1 MKLRDKI
8 ALVTGGTHGIGE
20 AIVRRFVAEGA
31 RVAATYHAD
40 GVKAEALEA
49 ELGDAVKTF
58 KADFSLVPEIDS
70 MMGSVMATFG
80 GVDILV
86 NNSGTIT
93 FAPVEETTES
103 IWDEQVDL
111 NLKGPFFL
119 VKAVLPSFRSRGGGK
134 VINIGS
140 IAGIGGVPNCAGY
153 CASKGGLTNLTKALA
168 VELAK
173 ENINVNHL
181 APGNVAT
188 RLNEHMR
195 GPEHTNWLQDRTAS
209 GRDFL
214 SVGEMTGTAV
224 FLACEDSSVIHGETI
239 MVDGGWTIW

>member
-1 MKLRDKI
+1 MKLNDKV

-20 AIVRRFVAEGA
+20 AIVRRFVTEGA

-40 GVKAEALEA
+40 EAKAQALES
-49 ELGDAVKTF
+49 ELGEAVKTF
-58 KADFSLVPEIDS
+58 KADCGKISEINP
-70 MMGSVMATFG
+70 MVESVLEMFG

-86 NNSGTIT
+86 NNAGTIT
-93 FAPVEETTES
+93 FAPVEETTEA
-103 IWDEQVDL
+103 IWDEQIDL

-119 VKAVLPSFRSRGGGK
+119 VKAVLPSFRSRRGGK

-140 IAGIGGVPNCAGY
+140 IAGVGGAPNCAGY

-168 VELAK
+168 GELAK
-173 ENINVNHL
+173 ENININHL

-188 RLNEHMR
+188 RLNEHLR
-195 GPEHTNWLQDRTAS
+195 GPDHTSWLKDRTAP

-214 SVGEMTGTAV
+214 AVDEMTGTAV
-224 FLACEDSSVIHGETI
+224 FLASDDSKVIHGETI